1 MRREHINTKPFIVT
15 VILLHIP
22 FVLATIN
29 FVNQLINNF
38 NWLDLFGFI
47 AYCLLFCIGFPY
59 NFYILVKQEIE
70 EKIRQLITK
79 HGYAIKNSKLLELYL
94 HINIISNISTIFVIV
109 AAIFY
114 LLSKNYLYQL
124 AFYGLLTIITVP
136 IVLYYELKK

>member
-1 MRREHINTKPFIVT
+1 MRREYINTKPFIVT

-22 FVLATIN
+22 FVLTTIN

-38 NWLDLFGFI
+38 NWLDLFGFV
-47 AYCLLFCIGFPY
+47 AYCLLFCVGFPY

-70 EKIRQLITK
+70 EKIQQLIIK
-79 HGYAIKNSKLLELYL
+79 HGRTIKNNKMLYLYL

-109 AAIFY
+109 AAIFH